1 VAYTVTVYDDAY
13 PNNTKTVYIDL
24 ISRVPAD
31 GDGGDKYI
39 LSVYTASNV
48 YSNNTSLTSVTPVLI
63 SDLRRGWAQSFSVSS
78 PITTDGGTLDVA
90 LDEEDSGAL
99 TLTVASGTFSGQT
112 IATSLQSQL
121 TASGVKYGD
130 SNWPSY
136 RDAQVSYEDGK
147 FVILSGSTKKSYNDS
162 TDWGATSSVHVTG
175 GTLAD
180 SLGFTAGYSNS
191 YDLATT
197 TSGALIGPASAH
209 VSIDDA
215 VKWAIMSISN
225 NIDFTS

>member
-1 VAYTVTVYDDAY
+1 MAYNVTVYDEMY
-13 PNNTKTVYIDL
+13 PNNSKTVYIDL

-39 LSVYTASNV
+39 LTVYTATNV
-48 YSNNTSLTSVTPVLI
+48 YSDNTALTAVEPVLI
-63 SDLRRGWAQSFSVSS
+63 SDLKRGWAQGFSVSS
-78 PITTDGGTLDVA
+78 PIVTNGGTLTVA
-90 LDEEDSGAL
+90 IDEENSGAL
-99 TLTVASGTFSGQT
+99 TLTVASGSYSGQT
-112 IATSLQSQL
+112 IADSLQLQL
-121 TASGVKYGD
+121 TASGVKYGT

-136 RDAQVSYEDGK
+136 RDAEVMYEDGK
-147 FVILSGSTKKSYNDS
+147 FVIMSGSTRKSYNSS
-162 TDWGATSSVHVTG
+162 TWASTSSVKVTG
-175 GTLAD
+175 GTAATA
-180 SLGFTAGYSNS
+180 LGFTTGYPNS

-215 VKWAIMSISN
+215 VKWGIMSISN